1 MNKPVAELLANL
13 LDRVENLEAE
23 IVNIKSIVKHLD
35 RRLESLERS
44 GPTERERG
52 ELGEM
57 PRVSR

>member
-1 MNKPVAELLANL
+1 MNKPVAELLTNL
-13 LDRVENLEAE
+13 LDRIENIEAE
-23 IVNIKSIVKHLD
+23 MVNIKSIVKHLD

-44 GPTERERG
+44 GPTGQERG